1 MPTAWPIFGG
11 GLDLVDLAP
20 YLGGA
25 RDLADGGLDVSGSV
39 TSSWSTSSITR
50 S

>member
-1 MPTAWPIFGG
+1 MPPALSIVGG
-11 GLDLVDLAP
+11 GLDLVDLVP

-25 RDLADGGLDVSGSV
+25 RDLAGGGLDVSGSV
-39 TSSWSTSSITR
+39 TSSWSTSPITK